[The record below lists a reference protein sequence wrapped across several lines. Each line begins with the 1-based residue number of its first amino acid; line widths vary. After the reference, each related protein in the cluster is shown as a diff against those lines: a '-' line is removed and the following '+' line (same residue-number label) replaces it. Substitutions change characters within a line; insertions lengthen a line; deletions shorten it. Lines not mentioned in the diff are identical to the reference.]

1 MKNFFR
7 LLIVAGLLTA
17 GWMNRDVLRGL
28 KAKATTLD
36 GGEVQEPTPAT
47 PAPAV
52 AGRSTPHPATA
63 AKAAATK
70 AYPALG
76 IADSAFNKRFRSFY
90 EEAQFR
96 DPALLSDPN
105 WPLKLAERTAI
116 SLGGGAM
123 PATPAP
129 SSSGAKPGASGNK
142 LQGSALDMRP
152 GSAPSH

>member
-17 GWMNRDVLRGL
+17 GWLNRDVLRGL
-28 KAKATTLD
+28 TGKGTTISD
-36 GGEVQEPTPAT
+36 GEVQEPAAAG
-47 PAPAV
+47 PAPAA
-52 AGRSTPHPATA
+52 AGRPTPHPATA

-76 IADSAFNKRFRSFY
+76 MADSAFNKRFRSFY

-96 DPALLSDPN
+96 NPALLSDPN

-129 SSSGAKPGASGNK
+129 SSSSAKPGASGSK

-152 GSAPSH
+152 GGTPAR